1 LRVETAVTELE
12 WFALV
17 WLAVMGGCVGSF
29 LNVVIHRLP
38 KSQSLLGRSQC
49 PKCQHQIRAFHN
61 VPVLAW
67 LVLRGK
73 CCDCGAKI
81 SIRYPAVEAV
91 TAAVFAGLFFVLYRQ
106 QADDVFDPRFWL
118 IYKSFVVFVCSEM
131 CIMLILADRNRVPR
145 VLFFVS
151 IVSAVTLVIGT
162 IAIPK

>member
-1 LRVETAVTELE
+1 MTQFE

-17 WLAVMGGCVGSF
+17 WLTVMGGCIGSF

-38 KSQSLLGRSQC
+38 RSQSLLGRSHC
-49 PKCQHQIRAFHN
+49 PKCKHQIRAFHN

-73 CCDCGAKI
+73 CYDCGAKI
-81 SIRYPAVEAV
+81 SVRYPAVEAV

-106 QADDVFDPRFWL
+106 QADELFDPRFWL
-118 IYKSFVVFVCSEM
+118 IYTSLVIFVCSEI
-131 CIMLILADRNRVPR
+131 CILLIMADRNRVPR

-151 IVSAVTLVIGT
+151 LVSALSLVVGTLVI
-162 IAIPK
+162 PK